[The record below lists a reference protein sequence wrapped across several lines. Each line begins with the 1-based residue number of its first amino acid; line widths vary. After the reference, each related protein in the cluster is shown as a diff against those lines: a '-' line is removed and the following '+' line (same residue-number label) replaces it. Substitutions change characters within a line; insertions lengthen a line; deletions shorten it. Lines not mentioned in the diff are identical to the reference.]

1 MVRTE
6 VADEPAADLVP
17 WVLLVVTDERE
28 RPAAQRVWEDAGF
41 GVELASS
48 VEDALDC
55 LSVMTPSLVVV
66 GDRLFRPT
74 RQR

>member
-1 MVRTE
+1 VVRTE
-6 VADEPAADLVP
+6 VADEPATDLVP
-17 WVLLVVTDERE
+17 WVLLVVTDEGE
-28 RPAAQRVWEDAGF
+28 RPAARRVWEDAGF

-66 GDRLFRPT
+66 DDRLYRPV